1 MSTEGNILTA
11 DFPRA
16 VRGYSQ
22 IAVDDFI
29 RQLGERLESMQYK
42 LNEQTARASGLQSAL
57 DRANKDLAAYV
68 EKEAAISQSV
78 ISIEQRRVAV
88 EEELDLSRQQAAL
101 EVQSLRNNANA
112 EVEELLAT
120 SRANAA
126 NIVTDATAVAD
137 HVRSSAET
145 DSQDL
150 ISTANA
156 TAEETLT
163 NAQRLADEAIGGAKR
178 IADETIQSARR
189 EADETMA
196 LARAAT
202 EHQEDR
208 LRILCEEYEETAS
221 RVRSVLEAHLAM
233 LPVPGATLG
242 SLSLTGIAITTSVE
256 TAREQA
262 AA

>member
-29 RQLGERLESMQYK
+29 RQLGERLETMQHR
-42 LNEQTARASGLQSAL
+42 LNEQTARASGLQSML
-57 DRANKDLAAYV
+57 DRANRDLAAYV

-88 EEELDLSRQQAAL
+88 EQEIELNRQQAVL
-101 EVQSLRNNANA
+101 EVQSLRSNARA
-112 EVEELLAT
+112 EVEELLAS
-120 SRANAA
+120 SRGEAA
-126 NIVTDATAVAD
+126 NIVTDAQAVAD
-137 HVRSSAET
+137 HIRASADT

-150 ISTANA
+150 VNTARA
-156 TAEETLT
+156 TAEETLE
-163 NAQRLADEAIGGAKR
+163 NARRL
-178 IADETIQSARR
+178 ADETIQAARR

-202 EHQEDR
+202 EQQADR
-208 LRILCEEYEETAS
+208 LRILCQEYDETAG
-221 RVRSVLEAHLAM
+221 RMRRILEAQLAM
-233 LPVPGATLG
+233 LPVPGSTLDN
-242 SLSLTGIAITTSVE
+242 LSLGGIAV
-256 TAREQA
+256 TAVSEPIREQA

>member
-29 RQLGERLESMQYK
+29 RQLGERLEAMQHK
-42 LNEQTARASGLQSAL
+42 LNEQTARASGLQTAL

-88 EEELDLSRQQAAL
+88 EQEIELNRQQAAL
-101 EVQSLRNNANA
+101 EIQSLRNNARA
-112 EVEELLAT
+112 EVEALLAN
-120 SRANAA
+120 SRGEAA

-137 HVRSSAET
+137 HIRTSAET
-145 DSQDL
+145 DSRDL
-150 ISTANA
+150 LGSANA
-156 TAEETLT
+156 TAEETLA
-163 NAQRLADEAIGGAKR
+163 NARRL
-178 IADETIQSARR
+178 ADETIQAARR

-202 EHQEDR
+202 EQQADR
-208 LRILCEEYEETAS
+208 LRILCEEYDETAG
-221 RVRSVLEAHLAM
+221 RMRRILEAQLAM
-233 LPVPGATLG
+233 LPASG
-242 SLSLTGIAITTSVE
+242 SALENLSLGGIAVA
-256 TAREQA
+256 TAVDCSREQA